1 MQITIKRSKKKKE
14 WFYSVELSS
23 RLSKLIEKQDIIG
36 LCDKFYKLIDK
47 ISKL

>member
-1 MQITIKRSKKKKE
+1 MKITIKSLKKKKE
-14 WFYSVELSS
+14 WFYSVELSD
-23 RLSKLIEKQDIIG
+23 RLSKLIEKQDIID